1 MEIMT
6 ELLFVYPHT
15 KIRNILK
22 MLQHKKSHVAVVVDD
37 FGGTLGIVTMEDIP
51 EKLVGE
57 IWDEHDEVEEE
68 GCPSLQS
75 GNATCVWPAN
85 NKVNA

>member
-1 MEIMT
+1 M
-6 ELLFVYPHT
+6 F
-15 KIRNILK
+15 LK

-51 EKLVGE
+51 EELVGE
-57 IWDEHDEVEEE
+57 IWDEHDGVEE
-68 GCPSLQS
+68 GYPSLQS